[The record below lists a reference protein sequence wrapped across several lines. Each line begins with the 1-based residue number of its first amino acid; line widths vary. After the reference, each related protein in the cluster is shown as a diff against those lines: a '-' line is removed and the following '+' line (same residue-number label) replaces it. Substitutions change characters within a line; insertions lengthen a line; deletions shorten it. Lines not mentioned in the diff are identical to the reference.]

1 MRKFIF
7 VGDPHIRGTNP
18 VHRKGDLRED
28 LKAKFA
34 EVYNIAAENKVD
46 AIIYPGDI
54 LDSPEVAL
62 GVAFDFAE
70 VLSMSPVPQYTTIGN
85 HDVYGYNLDTYYR
98 TSLRL
103 LERLVPNFHV
113 LYKQDEYALFGHEEV
128 VITFAPYSG
137 QIDINGFGYSPP
149 EYYESFK
156 GTVIHVAHGMLLDHD
171 PPFDRYTKVQE
182 VNTTADIILTGHDHT
197 GYGIYERADGKV
209 FCNPGSL
216 TRLAASQ
223 NEINRTVQVA
233 LITVDNNGRKSVELI
248 PLKCAKP
255 GEDVLDRSAIEAN
268 NKRQYAMEQFAALI
282 KTQTGEAVILNV
294 PQIVETIAAQE
305 KFDPV
310 VVKMALE
317 LIEAEREKMGV
328 V

>member
-1 MRKFIF
+1 MRKFLF
-7 VGDPHIRGTNP
+7 VVDPHIRGTNP

-28 LKAKFA
+28 IKAKFA
-34 EVYNIAAENKVD
+34 EVYSIAAENKVD

-103 LERLVPNFHV
+103 LQMVVPNLSVFYRPGDNVMYDDV
-113 LYKQDEYALFGHEEV
+113 L
-128 VITFAPYSG
+128 ITFEPYSS
-137 QIDINGFGYSPP
+137 QIDVNGYGYCPP
-149 EYYESFK
+149 EYTDDFE
-156 GTVIHVAHGMLLDHD
+156 GVRIHVAHGMLLDHD
-171 PPFDRYTKVQE
+171 PPFDRYTKVQD
-182 VNTTADIILTGHDHT
+182 VHTTADILLTGHDHT
-197 GYGIYERADGKV
+197 GYGIYKRPDGKII
-209 FCNPGSL
+209 CNPGSL

-223 NEINRTVQVA
+223 SEINRQIQVA
-233 LITVDNNGRKSVELI
+233 LITVHKHKEFEVELI

-255 GEDVLDRSAIEAN
+255 GEDVLDRSGIEAE

-305 KFDPV
+305 KYDPA